1 MSFISRTVISKAL
14 ITSLAASLLSASL
27 CSLAN
32 GAVECGD
39 TITSPVILDQ
49 DLLCNVT
56 PALTVTGPTGYLDL
70 NGYTL
75 SCDGTTVGILV
86 DGFAAIIS
94 GGVLQ
99 DGFVSNCNTGISVEG
114 SGIHNLFGLNT
125 SGNTSSGIEFV
136 SSNNTL
142 TISNISD
149 NAGTG
154 IIIAGGTNNLF
165 SNDISR
171 NEITG
176 IQVDGS
182 SSIIS
187 SNTVSDNT
195 LTGIQINNAS
205 SCLISQN
212 TVENNGTQ
220 GSNTAGILMELFGQT
235 GNNIVGNTVSGNVDF
250 DLQDDNS
257 APCENNWI
265 GNSPDA
271 TTSGECVTSQ

>member
-1 MSFISRTVISKAL
+1 MSRNVVSKSL
-14 ITSLAASLLSASL
+14 ITSLAVSFLAMPLILQ
-27 CSLAN
+27 AN

-39 TITSPVILDQ
+39 TITSRVVLDQ
-49 DLLCNVT
+49 DLLCDVT

-75 SCDGTTVGILV
+75 SCDGATVGILV
-86 DGFAAIIS
+86 NGMSAIVS
-94 GGVLQ
+94 GGVFK

-114 SGIHNLFGLNT
+114 SGIHNLLGLNT
-125 SGNTSSGIEFV
+125 SGNSSSGIEFV

-142 TISNISD
+142 IQSNISD
-149 NAGTG
+149 NTGTG
-154 IIIAGGTNNLF
+154 IIIAGGSNNLF

-187 SNTVSDNT
+187 SNTVSDNV
-195 LTGIQINNAS
+195 LTGIQINNAG

-212 TVENNGTQ
+212 TVENNGTE

-235 GNNIVGNTVSGNVDF
+235 GNSIVGNTVSGNEDF

-257 APCENNWI
+257 EPCENSWI
-265 GNSPDA
+265 GNTPDA
-271 TTSGECVTSQ
+271 TTSGECVTSN